1 MANKVDEEEWE
12 NLTLEQKLNVLR
24 TKINEM
30 TSIIQK
36 IVEDMYVDEEDCE
49 GEEEMPI
56 KGEVKTPVSREFQEV
71 RYIT

>member
-24 TKINEM
+24 SKINEM

-49 GEEEMPI
+49 GEEEI
-56 KGEVKTPVSREFQEV
+56 AINGEVKTQGSREFQEF

>member
-1 MANKVDEEEWE
+1 MANKVDEKEWE

-24 TKINEM
+24 SKIDEM

-49 GEEEMPI
+49 GEEEIPI
-56 KGEVKTPVSREFQEV
+56 KGEVKTPSSREFQGL